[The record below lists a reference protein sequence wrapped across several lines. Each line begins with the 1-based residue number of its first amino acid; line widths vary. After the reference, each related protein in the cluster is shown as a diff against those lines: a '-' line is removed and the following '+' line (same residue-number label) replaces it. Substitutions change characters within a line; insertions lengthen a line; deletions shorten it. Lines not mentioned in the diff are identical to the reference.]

1 MKNIKNILAIISVLI
16 LISGCKTNKKIKP
29 IGIQNQNKSINKIL
43 IDVNSIKSEGIK
55 LNGLTPSTKADSLTT
70 NSTTVQNATNP
81 LLNLTDRSATT
92 SQLLL
97 RAKNPNPAE
106 IANIKVKIDADLIN
120 LLNDTSEG
128 KLSDV
133 NVDQYFSMIMA
144 AHRLTEKDTEYETI
158 KSIAEKLPKE
168 FAIFTMFGIMSGG
181 GDIRTSL
188 ANGPKLVQL
197 YYYQKLIS
205 K

>member
-1 MKNIKNILAIISVLI
+1 MQTRKITRKINKEFFKKNNLTLSHLNEILNEQVIKENKFKSVLAA
-16 LISGCKTNKKIKP
+16 L
-29 IGIQNQNKSINKIL
+29 L
-43 IDVNSIKSEGIK
+43 
-55 LNGLTPSTKADSLTT
+55 LGLTPSTKADSLTT
-70 NSTTVQNATNP
+70 NSTTVQNVTNP

-106 IANIKVKIDADLIN
+106 LANIKVKIDADLIN
-120 LLNDTSEG
+120 LLNDTLEG

-144 AHRLTEKDTEYETI
+144 AHRLTEKDTEYERI
-158 KSIAEKLPKE
+158 KSITEKLKKQ
-168 FAIFTMFGIMSGG
+168 FAMFSMFGLMGGG

-197 YYYQKLIS
+197 YYYQTLVS

>member
-1 MKNIKNILAIISVLI
+1 MQTRKITRKINKEFFKKNNLTLSHLNEILNEQVIKENKFKSVLAA
-16 LISGCKTNKKIKP
+16 L
-29 IGIQNQNKSINKIL
+29 L
-43 IDVNSIKSEGIK
+43 
-55 LNGLTPSTKADSLTT
+55 LGLTPSTKADSLTT
-70 NSTTVQNATNP
+70 NSTTVQNVTNP

-106 IANIKVKIDADLIN
+106 LANIKVKIDADLIN
-120 LLNDTSEG
+120 LLNDTLEG

-144 AHRLTEKDTEYETI
+144 AHRLTEKDTEYERI
-158 KSIAEKLPKE
+158 KSITEKLKKQ
-168 FAIFTMFGIMSGG
+168 FAMFSMFGLMGGG

>member
-16 LISGCKTNKKIKP
+16 LISGCETNKKYYLF
-29 IGIQNQNKSINKIL
+29 GIQNQNKSINEIL
-43 IDVNSIKSEGIK
+43 M
-55 LNGLTPSTKADSLTT
+55 
-70 NSTTVQNATNP
+70 
-81 LLNLTDRSATT
+81 DRSGNR

-97 RAKNPNPAE
+97 RRKNPNPAE
-106 IANIKVKIDADLIN
+106 IANIKVKIDADLN
-120 LLNDTSEG
+120 NVLQDSLDG

-188 ANGPKLVQL
+188 ANVPKLVQL
-197 YYYQKLIS
+197 YYYQTLVS

>member
-16 LISGCKTNKKIKP
+16 LISGCETNKKYYLF
-29 IGIQNQNKSINKIL
+29 GIQNQNKSINEIL
-43 IDVNSIKSEGIK
+43 M
-55 LNGLTPSTKADSLTT
+55 
-70 NSTTVQNATNP
+70 
-81 LLNLTDRSATT
+81 DRSGNR

-97 RAKNPNPAE
+97 RRKNPNPAE
-106 IANIKVKIDADLIN
+106 IANIKVKIDADLN
-120 LLNDTSEG
+120 NVLQDSLDG

-144 AHRLTEKDTEYETI
+144 AHRLTGKDTEYERI
-158 KSIAEKLPKE
+158 KSITEKLKKQ
-168 FAIFTMFGIMSGG
+168 FAIFTMFGIMGGG

-188 ANGPKLVQL
+188 ANVPKLVQL
-197 YYYQKLIS
+197 YYYQTLVS

>member
-1 MKNIKNILAIISVLI
+1 MQTRKITRKINKEFFKKNNLTLSHLNEILNEQVIKENKFKSVLAA
-16 LISGCKTNKKIKP
+16 L
-29 IGIQNQNKSINKIL
+29 L
-43 IDVNSIKSEGIK
+43 
-55 LNGLTPSTKADSLTT
+55 LGLTPSTKADSLTT
-70 NSTTVQNATNP
+70 NSTTVQNVTNP

-97 RAKNPNPAE
+97 RRKNPNPAE

-120 LLNDTSEG
+120 LLNDTLEG

-133 NVDQYFSMIMA
+133 NVDQYFFMIMA
-144 AHRLTEKDTEYETI
+144 AHRLTEKDTEYERI
-158 KSIAEKLPKE
+158 KSITEKLKKQ
-168 FAIFTMFGIMSGG
+168 FAMFSMFGLMGGG

>member
-1 MKNIKNILAIISVLI
+1 MQ
-16 LISGCKTNKKIKP
+16 TRKITRK
-29 IGIQNQNKSINKIL
+29 INKEFFKKNNL
-43 IDVNSIKSEGIK
+43 TLSHLNETLNEQVIKENKFKSM
-55 LNGLTPSTKADSLTT
+55 LAALLLGLTPSTKADSLTT

-144 AHRLTEKDTEYETI
+144 AHRLTEKDTEYERI
-158 KSIAEKLPKE
+158 KSITEKLKKQ
-168 FAIFTMFGIMSGG
+168 FAIFTMFGIMGGG

>member
-1 MKNIKNILAIISVLI
+1 MKNIKNILVLISVLI
-16 LISGCKTNKKIKP
+16 LISGCEAIKIYS
-29 IGIQNQNKSINKIL
+29 IGIQNKNKSTNEIL
-43 IDVNSIKSEGIK
+43 M
-55 LNGLTPSTKADSLTT
+55 
-70 NSTTVQNATNP
+70 
-81 LLNLTDRSATT
+81 DRSGNS
-92 SQLLL
+92 SQILL
-97 RAKNPNPAE
+97 RTKNPNPAE

-120 LLNDTSEG
+120 LFNDTLEG

-168 FAIFTMFGIMSGG
+168 FAMFTMFGIMGGG
-181 GDIRTSL
+181 GDIQTSL
-188 ANGPKLVQL
+188 ANVPKLVKL
-197 YYYQKLIS
+197 YYYQTLVS

>member
-1 MKNIKNILAIISVLI
+1 MQ
-16 LISGCKTNKKIKP
+16 TRKITRK
-29 IGIQNQNKSINKIL
+29 INKEFFKKNNL
-43 IDVNSIKSEGIK
+43 TLSHLNETLNEQVIKENKFKSM
-55 LNGLTPSTKADSLTT
+55 LAALLLGLTPSTKADSLTT
-70 NSTTVQNATNP
+70 NSTTVQNVTNP

-106 IANIKVKIDADLIN
+106 LANIKVKIDADLN
-120 LLNDTSEG
+120 KVLQDSLDG

-144 AHRLTEKDTEYETI
+144 AHHLTEKDTEYERI
-158 KSIAEKLPKE
+158 KSIVEKLKKQ
-168 FAIFTMFGIMSGG
+168 FSIFTMFGLMGGG

>member
-1 MKNIKNILAIISVLI
+1 MQTRKINKVFYKKNNLTLSHLNEMLNEQVIKENKFKSILAAL
-16 LISGCKTNKKIKP
+16 L
-29 IGIQNQNKSINKIL
+29 L
-43 IDVNSIKSEGIK
+43 
-55 LNGLTPSTKADSLTT
+55 GLTPSTKADSLTT
-70 NSTTVQNATNP
+70 NSTTVQNVTNP
-81 LLNLTDRSATT
+81 LLSLTDRSATT

-97 RAKNPNPAE
+97 RRKNPNPAE
-106 IANIKVKIDADLIN
+106 IANIKVKIDADLNN
-120 LLNDTSEG
+120 LLQDTLES

-144 AHRLTEKDTEYETI
+144 AHRLTEKDTEYQRI
-158 KSIAEKLPKE
+158 KSIVEKLKKQ
-168 FAIFTMFGIMSGG
+168 FAIFTMFNIMGG
-181 GDIRTSL
+181 GADKNISTSL

>member
-1 MKNIKNILAIISVLI
+1 MQ
-16 LISGCKTNKKIKP
+16 TRKITRK
-29 IGIQNQNKSINKIL
+29 INKEFFKKNNL
-43 IDVNSIKSEGIK
+43 TLSHLNETLNEQVIKENKFKSM
-55 LNGLTPSTKADSLTT
+55 LAALLLGLTPSTKADSLTT
-70 NSTTVQNATNP
+70 NSTTVQNVTNP

-97 RAKNPNPAE
+97 RRKNPNPAE
-106 IANIKVKIDADLIN
+106 IANIKVKIDADLN
-120 LLNDTSEG
+120 KVLQDSLDG

-144 AHRLTEKDTEYETI
+144 AHHLTEKDTEYERI
-158 KSIAEKLPKE
+158 KSIVEKLKKQ
-168 FAIFTMFGIMSGG
+168 FSIFTMFGLMGGG

>member
-1 MKNIKNILAIISVLI
+1 MQ
-16 LISGCKTNKKIKP
+16 TRKITRK
-29 IGIQNQNKSINKIL
+29 INKEFFKKNNL
-43 IDVNSIKSEGIK
+43 TLSHLNETLNEQVIKENKFKSM
-55 LNGLTPSTKADSLTT
+55 LAALLLGLTPSTKADSLTT
-70 NSTTVQNATNP
+70 NSTTVQNVTNP

-97 RAKNPNPAE
+97 RRKNPNPAE

-144 AHRLTEKDTEYETI
+144 AHRLTEKDTEYERI
-158 KSIAEKLPKE
+158 KSITEKLKKQ
-168 FAIFTMFGIMSGG
+168 FAIFTMFNIMGGG

>member
-1 MKNIKNILAIISVLI
+1 MQTRKITRKINKEFFKKNNLTLSHLNEILNEQVIKENKFKSVLAA
-16 LISGCKTNKKIKP
+16 L
-29 IGIQNQNKSINKIL
+29 L
-43 IDVNSIKSEGIK
+43 
-55 LNGLTPSTKADSLTT
+55 LGLTPSTKADSLTT
-70 NSTTVQNATNP
+70 NSTTVQNVTNP

-97 RAKNPNPAE
+97 RRKNPNPAE

-120 LLNDTSEG
+120 LLNDTLEG

-144 AHRLTEKDTEYETI
+144 AHRLTEKDTEYERI
-158 KSIAEKLPKE
+158 KSITEKLKKQ
-168 FAIFTMFGIMSGG
+168 FAMFSMFGLMGGG

>member
-16 LISGCKTNKKIKP
+16 LISGCETNKKYYLF
-29 IGIQNQNKSINKIL
+29 GIQNQNKSINEIL
-43 IDVNSIKSEGIK
+43 M
-55 LNGLTPSTKADSLTT
+55 
-70 NSTTVQNATNP
+70 
-81 LLNLTDRSATT
+81 DRSGNR

-97 RAKNPNPAE
+97 RRKNPNPAE
-106 IANIKVKIDADLIN
+106 IANIKVKIDADLN
-120 LLNDTSEG
+120 NVLQDSLDG

-158 KSIAEKLPKE
+158 KSIAENLPKG
-168 FAIFTMFGIMSGG
+168 FSIFTMFGIMGGG

-188 ANGPKLVQL
+188 ANVPKLVQL
-197 YYYQKLIS
+197 YYYQTLVS

>member
-29 IGIQNQNKSINKIL
+29 IGIQNQNKSINEIL
-43 IDVNSIKSEGIK
+43 M
-55 LNGLTPSTKADSLTT
+55 
-70 NSTTVQNATNP
+70 
-81 LLNLTDRSATT
+81 DRSGNS
-92 SQLLL
+92 SQILL
-97 RAKNPNPAE
+97 RRKNPNPAE

-144 AHRLTEKDTEYETI
+144 AHRLTEKDTEYERI
-158 KSIAEKLPKE
+158 KSITEKLKKQ
-168 FAIFTMFGIMSGG
+168 FAIFTMFNIMGGG

>member
-1 MKNIKNILAIISVLI
+1 MQTRKINKVFYKKNNLTLSHLNEMLNEQVIKENKFKSILAAL
-16 LISGCKTNKKIKP
+16 L
-29 IGIQNQNKSINKIL
+29 L
-43 IDVNSIKSEGIK
+43 
-55 LNGLTPSTKADSLTT
+55 GLTPSTKADSLTT
-70 NSTTVQNATNP
+70 NSTTVQNATNS

-97 RAKNPNPAE
+97 RRKNPNPAE
-106 IANIKVKIDADLIN
+106 IANIKVKIDADLNN
-120 LLNDTSEG
+120 LLQDTLES

-168 FAIFTMFGIMSGG
+168 FAMFTMFGIMGGG

-188 ANGPKLVQL
+188 ANVPKFVKL
-197 YYYQKLIS
+197 YYYQTLVS

>member
-1 MKNIKNILAIISVLI
+1 MQ
-16 LISGCKTNKKIKP
+16 TRKITRK
-29 IGIQNQNKSINKIL
+29 INKEFFKKNNL
-43 IDVNSIKSEGIK
+43 TLSHLNETLNEQVIKENKFKSM
-55 LNGLTPSTKADSLTT
+55 LAALLLGLTPSTKADSLTT
-70 NSTTVQNATNP
+70 NSTTVQNVTNP

-106 IANIKVKIDADLIN
+106 LANIKVKIDADLN
-120 LLNDTSEG
+120 KVLQDSLDG

-168 FAIFTMFGIMSGG
+168 FAIFTMFGIMGGG

-188 ANGPKLVQL
+188 ANVPKLVQL
-197 YYYQKLIS
+197 YYYQTLVS

>member
-1 MKNIKNILAIISVLI
+1 MKNIKNILAVISVLI
-16 LISGCKTNKKIKP
+16 LISGCKTNKKINP

-120 LLNDTSEG
+120 LLNDTLEG

-133 NVDQYFSMIMA
+133 NVNQYFSMIMA
-144 AHRLTEKDTEYETI
+144 AHRLTEKDTEYGTI

-168 FAIFTMFGIMSGG
+168 FAIFTMFGIMGGG

-188 ANGPKLVQL
+188 ANVPKLVQL
-197 YYYQKLIS
+197 YYYQTLVS

>member
-1 MKNIKNILAIISVLI
+1 MKNIKNILAVISVLI
-16 LISGCKTNKKIKP
+16 LISGCKTNKKINP

-70 NSTTVQNATNP
+70 NSTTVQNVTNP

-97 RAKNPNPAE
+97 RRKNPNPAE

-144 AHRLTEKDTEYETI
+144 AHRLTEKDTEYERI
-158 KSIAEKLPKE
+158 KSITEKLKKQ
-168 FAIFTMFGIMSGG
+168 FAIFTMFGIMGGG

>member
-1 MKNIKNILAIISVLI
+1 MQTRKITRKINKEFFKKNNLTLSHLNEILNEQVIKENKFKSVLAA
-16 LISGCKTNKKIKP
+16 L
-29 IGIQNQNKSINKIL
+29 L
-43 IDVNSIKSEGIK
+43 
-55 LNGLTPSTKADSLTT
+55 LGLTPSTKADSLTT
-70 NSTTVQNATNP
+70 NSTTVQNVTNP

-106 IANIKVKIDADLIN
+106 LANIKVKIDADLIN
-120 LLNDTSEG
+120 LLNDTLEG

-133 NVDQYFSMIMA
+133 NVDQYFFMIMA
-144 AHRLTEKDTEYETI
+144 AHRLTEKDTEYERI
-158 KSIAEKLPKE
+158 KSITEKLKKQ
-168 FAIFTMFGIMSGG
+168 FAMFSMFGLMGGG